1 MPREEVQLQPDQ
13 SHREE
18 ALGGTMSFLEH
29 LEELRRRIFLAAIGV
44 IVGFCVCFAYADSI
58 YGFLERPLLRAFA
71 AHGMAGQK
79 LGYLN
84 PIEPFNLYIKLAL
97 IAGLFLASPWV
108 LYQVWLFI
116 SPGLYHR
123 ERRYVV
129 PFVTCTSALFIIGGV
144 FAYQYAFPIALDF
157 LVGYAHRFQ
166 PFVTINEYFDLF
178 ATVILGLGLVFE
190 LPTLIF
196 FLSLLGIVNAR
207 FLTRNFRYAVL
218 AIFVVAAVITP
229 TADITTMLVFATPM
243 LLLYVVSIGVAYVF
257 GKDRRERRRRKKS
270 PPESPESAAAE

>member
-1 MPREEVQLQPDQ
+1 MASQEVQTQSKTGKPEREEG
-13 SHREE
+13 
-18 ALGGTMSFLEH
+18 LGATMSFLEH

-44 IVGFCVCFAYADSI
+44 IVGFCFCFAYADTI
-58 YGFLERPLLRAFA
+58 YGFMEKPLLKAFA
-71 AHGMAGQK
+71 AHGMVGQK

-84 PIEPFNLYIKLAL
+84 PIDPFNLYIKLAL

-116 SPGLYHR
+116 SPGLYKK

-129 PFVTCTSALFIIGGV
+129 PFVSCTSALFIIGGV
-144 FAYQYAFPIALDF
+144 FAYRYAFPIALDF

-207 FLTRNFRYAVL
+207 FLLKNFRYAVL

-229 TADITTMLVFATPM
+229 TSDITTMLVFATPM
-243 LLLYVVSIGVAYVF
+243 LLLYAVSIGVAYVF
-257 GKDRRERRRRKKS
+257 GKDRRERRRQKK
-270 PPESPESAAAE
+270 AAGAA